1 MYNMKSKKWIS
12 WLLAASVIAA
22 APGTA
27 MVQPVRAEVT
37 SDVVG
42 YGDTK
47 ESGYVLNS
55 LSITR
60 GSGTEVELY
69 PAFSA
74 DTQSYTATVT
84 HYDNTTNTVQP
95 DKLIFR
101 AIPAAEDAVVT
112 LNYTNNYTSV
122 PVSVVLDHTGAAATA
137 DYCLH
142 NGVNEFTITVAPP
155 EGQEGTAHT
164 YQFAVTRNLSLSSLT
179 VTTDKSSRN
188 LVTFDPVQMEYD
200 IQVPANTEQVT
211 VSAAKTS
218 SRTGSTSMTVDGANT
233 TRVTK
238 EIADDPVK
246 VEIVVTDTS
255 QNLTSTIQ
263 VNITRKQLTAEEKQK
278 VENLIAALD
287 SLGTVSLERKTQ
299 VEELRASYDALS
311 DEAKEVV
318 TNYSILLDAES
329 IINTLEYAVEYPLS
343 STAFDWPEFLGHADL
358 PGVSY
363 AKTPISQEQIKE
375 RWKINSTSLLGDAA
389 TTGWNATPGTP
400 ILVGDYMYC
409 YLDQRIWKIELATG
423 KAVGSARVYGTS
435 INQFFI
441 YLAYG
446 DGKIFMPCKA
456 NSLGDVDV
464 SGSFIRVFDADTMQQ
479 LYVTEAIDKMDMQT
493 PIMCHDGYIT
503 TATYVNGSYVC
514 FDTVDEDPDSSTE
527 VKSALWKKTGI
538 DLNVGT
544 SYEGKQ
550 ARFSWNASAFVGDC
564 IYFGNNS
571 QNIFYAVNFKTG
583 EVVDTLDLDG
593 VNKAKPYYCKEDER
607 LYISHNEVGA
617 NGSCAGITAIKLNED
632 GTFNRDSRSEWKSDY
647 SGGGTQSSP
656 VIYNGRIYLGGG
668 GGTMGSNEPV
678 NVIDAETMTTI
689 YSIDDIKTKGSAAVS
704 TAYATEENHQ
714 QVYVYFVPYDGKS
727 QKMWV
732 ISDCEGQTEPNYEVW
747 TGIGQPEYC
756 SQSID
761 IAEDGSL
768 IWYNDLGYIYCYE
781 NTGDTGFTGDEIQ
794 SRITSLPDVKDI
806 TSYFYPSEIAQIKS
820 RYDALNEE
828 EKEKVDAGLLEKM
841 EAAAGKTP
849 AERMTEVIKMLP
861 DMENIRLADKEA
873 VDMIQEQYHALNDSQ
888 KAKVTNAS
896 ALELAQAAIQDLLD
910 ARAVL
915 EAQTAK
921 AEAMLSGTYS
931 ESAVEKLRAALE
943 VAEKVDTN
951 QASVSEMKDAAAELK
966 KVCDD
971 VENQG
976 TDAPVFEDV
985 KEGDWYYEAVRLVS
999 GNGIM
1004 TGMGD
1009 AAFQPFENLTRAQA
1023 VVILYRMNGKTD
1035 VEYQELYPD
1044 VEDETWYTDA
1054 VMWASENKI
1063 VNGYTDT
1070 GLFAPAKAVSR
1081 EEFAVMLYRYAQYK
1095 GDPVSEE
1102 ADLNSFRDGNEV
1114 SSFAQEAMKW
1124 AVGAGIIKG
1133 KDNGTFVG
1141 PQGSANRAEGA
1152 AMIQRYLEKGI
1163 K

>member
-343 STAFDWPEFLGHADL
+343 PTAFDWPEFLGHADL

-363 AKTPISQEQIKE
+363 AKH
-375 RWKINSTSLLGDAA
+375 R
-389 TTGWNATPGTP
+389 
-400 ILVGDYMYC
+400 
-409 YLDQRIWKIELATG
+409 
-423 KAVGSARVYGTS
+423 SARSRQKSGGRLTPHH
-435 INQFFI
+435 
-441 YLAYG
+441 YL
-446 DGKIFMPCKA
+446 
-456 NSLGDVDV
+456 V
-464 SGSFIRVFDADTMQQ
+464 MQQ
-479 LYVTEAIDKMDMQT
+479 
-493 PIMCHDGYIT
+493 PPDGM
-503 TATYVNGSYVC
+503 
-514 FDTVDEDPDSSTE
+514 PH
-527 VKSALWKKTGI
+527 
-538 DLNVGT
+538 
-544 SYEGKQ
+544 
-550 ARFSWNASAFVGDC
+550 R
-564 IYFGNNS
+564 
-571 QNIFYAVNFKTG
+571 
-583 EVVDTLDLDG
+583 
-593 VNKAKPYYCKEDER
+593 ER
-607 LYISHNEVGA
+607 
-617 NGSCAGITAIKLNED
+617 
-632 GTFNRDSRSEWKSDY
+632 
-647 SGGGTQSSP
+647 P
-656 VIYNGRIYLGGG
+656 
-668 GGTMGSNEPV
+668 
-678 NVIDAETMTTI
+678 
-689 YSIDDIKTKGSAAVS
+689 
-704 TAYATEENHQ
+704 
-714 QVYVYFVPYDGKS
+714 
-727 QKMWV
+727 
-732 ISDCEGQTEPNYEVW
+732 
-747 TGIGQPEYC
+747 
-756 SQSID
+756 
-761 IAEDGSL
+761 SL
-768 IWYNDLGYIYCYE
+768 
-781 NTGDTGFTGDEIQ
+781 
-794 SRITSLPDVKDI
+794 
-806 TSYFYPSEIAQIKS
+806 
-820 RYDALNEE
+820 
-828 EKEKVDAGLLEKM
+828 
-841 EAAAGKTP
+841 
-849 AERMTEVIKMLP
+849 
-861 DMENIRLADKEA
+861 
-873 VDMIQEQYHALNDSQ
+873 
-888 KAKVTNAS
+888 
-896 ALELAQAAIQDLLD
+896 
-910 ARAVL
+910 
-915 EAQTAK
+915 
-921 AEAMLSGTYS
+921 
-931 ESAVEKLRAALE
+931 
-943 VAEKVDTN
+943 
-951 QASVSEMKDAAAELK
+951 
-966 KVCDD
+966 
-971 VENQG
+971 
-976 TDAPVFEDV
+976 
-985 KEGDWYYEAVRLVS
+985 
-999 GNGIM
+999 
-1004 TGMGD
+1004 
-1009 AAFQPFENLTRAQA
+1009 
-1023 VVILYRMNGKTD
+1023 
-1035 VEYQELYPD
+1035 
-1044 VEDETWYTDA
+1044 
-1054 VMWASENKI
+1054 
-1063 VNGYTDT
+1063 
-1070 GLFAPAKAVSR
+1070 
-1081 EEFAVMLYRYAQYK
+1081 
-1095 GDPVSEE
+1095 
-1102 ADLNSFRDGNEV
+1102 
-1114 SSFAQEAMKW
+1114 
-1124 AVGAGIIKG
+1124 
-1133 KDNGTFVG
+1133 
-1141 PQGSANRAEGA
+1141 
-1152 AMIQRYLEKGI
+1152 
-1163 K
+1163 